1 MSEDKNKEQNE
12 QERTEEEKKPSDQD
26 IEKEQK
32 KLEELLKTIKALEEK
47 KKQEGKK
54 PRKKNVIAIE
64 FGSIFHHNPWLNL
77 LGYFVLNMTVIYTVI
92 TVFQFGEFDTLL
104 TVILFSFSYTLLE
117 FAFRTYILMRHFKVV
132 LKTFG
137 FIFYFGYLTIFYI
150 LNTYVFVENVAI
162 YDEVSI
168 VVFVG
173 LFILTRYIISKL
185 IRQFVFRR

>member
-1 MSEDKNKEQNE
+1 MSEDKNKDQNE
-12 QERTEEEKKPSDQD
+12 QETTDEEKQPSDQD
-26 IEKEQK
+26 IEREQK

-47 KKQEGKK
+47 KKQESKK
-54 PRKKNVIAIE
+54 PRKRNVIAIE

-77 LGYFVLNMTVIYTVI
+77 LGYFVLNMTVIYTVL
-92 TVFQFGEFDTLL
+92 TVFQFGEFNTLL
-104 TVILFSFSYTLLE
+104 TVILFSLSYTLLE
-117 FAFRTYILMRHFKVV
+117 FAFRTYILMRHFKIV

-137 FIFYFGYLTIFYI
+137 FIFYFGYLIIFYV
-150 LNTYVFVENVAI
+150 LNAYVFIENVAI

-173 LFILTRYIISKL
+173 MFILTRYIISKL

>member
-1 MSEDKNKEQNE
+1 LSEDKNKDQKEPENN
-12 QERTEEEKKPSDQD
+12 EEKHPSDHD
-26 IEKEQK
+26 IEEEQK

-54 PRKKNVIAIE
+54 PRKRSVIAIE

-77 LGYFVLNMTVIYTVI
+77 LGYFVLNMTVIYTVL
-92 TVFQFGEFDTLL
+92 TVFQFGEFNTLL
-104 TVILFSFSYTLLE
+104 TVILFSLSYTLLE
-117 FAFRTYILMRHFKVV
+117 FAFRTYVLMRHFTIV

-137 FIFYFGYLTIFYI
+137 FIFYFGYLIIFYL
-150 LNTYVFVENVAI
+150 LNAHVFIENVAI

-173 LFILTRYIISKL
+173 MFILTRYIISKL